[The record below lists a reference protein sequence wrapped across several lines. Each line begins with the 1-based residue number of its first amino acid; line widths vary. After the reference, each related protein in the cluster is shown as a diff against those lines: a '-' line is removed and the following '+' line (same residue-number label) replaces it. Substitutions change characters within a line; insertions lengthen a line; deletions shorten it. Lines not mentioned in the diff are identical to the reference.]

1 MPRPSLVAAAVGF
14 VVAALVAGGPVF
26 GAGGQAPGLPDP
38 ARLPSRPGPPATGP
52 NPRPAAPPRDSSA
65 RPAPVTGTGVIRGR
79 VLGADTGLPLRRARV
94 MLRPQAGSGEGRMTL
109 TDADGTFAFTGLPAG
124 RYDVHG
130 SKPRY
135 VDMSLGARGPNRP
148 GRPVDLADGQTID
161 SLALTLP
168 AAGVITGRVFDDA
181 GDVVPGAQVMAMRY
195 RSVNGERHLMPM
207 GRSAQADDTGT
218 FRLYGLAPG
227 TYYVSIRAEEGF
239 GRFGAEQADANITGF
254 ALTYFP
260 GTTVAE
266 QAQPVE
272 VVAGAEV
279 LADVTLAF
287 TRLTSITGI
296 VLDASGAPA
305 TGGHIMAGGGR
316 NRFSFG
322 GANGGQIKQDGTFKL
337 SGLAPGEYVL
347 HARATFGEPRMFD
360 DARPEQQ
367 RMATASVTVAGEPIT
382 GVQLVVQPPLRLPV
396 TTTFE
401 DAGPRPERVF
411 VSASA
416 NNMNGNS
423 ARVGEDGRLTLEVP
437 PGSFRLMAAAGPPW
451 LLKRLLYR
459 GREVQPGDEVELT
472 AEPGGRIEAVFT
484 SRAATVTGGVT
495 DRSGRP
501 LSEYTVIVLPQG
513 ADLARTAGFQYMNM
527 ARSDQQGRFRV
538 ERLPAGA
545 YVATAVEDFDMETLQ
560 EPEVQEAL
568 RRAGR
573 SFRAVEGESVTLALT
588 LAALP

>member
-1 MPRPSLVAAAVGF
+1 MTTSHRRIAAGLVAITLVFAVSGTAA
-14 VVAALVAGGPVF
+14 
-26 GAGGQAPGLPDP
+26 GQAPGLPDP
-38 ARLPSRPGPPATGP
+38 ARLPSRPGMPGP
-52 NPRPAAPPRDSSA
+52 SPGARPGAPPRDSSA
-65 RPAPVTGTGVIRGR
+65 RPAPATGTGVIRGR

-94 MLRPQAGSGEGRMTL
+94 MLRPQAGNGEGKMTL

-135 VDMSLGARGPNRP
+135 VDMSLGSRGPNRP
-148 GRPVDLADGQTID
+148 GRPVDLAEGQTIE

-181 GDVVPGAQVMAMRY
+181 GDVVPGAHVMAMRY

-239 GRFGAEQADANITGF
+239 GRFGGAELADANVTGF

-287 TRLTSITGI
+287 TRLTSVTGI

-305 TGGHIMAGGGR
+305 TGGHIMTGGGR
-316 NRFSFG
+316 NRFYFG
-322 GANGGQIKQDGTFKL
+322 GGSGGQIKQDGTFTL
-337 SGLAPGEYVL
+337 SGMAPGEYVL
-347 HARATFGEPRMFD
+347 QARATFGEPRMFD
-360 DARPEQQ
+360 DARPEQV
-367 RMATASVTVAGEPIT
+367 RLATAPVSVAGEPVT
-382 GVQLVVQPPLRLPV
+382 GVRLIVQPPLRVPV

-401 DAGPRPERVF
+401 DAGPRPERIF
-411 VSASA
+411 VSAVA
-416 NNMNGNS
+416 NDINGDS

-437 PGSFRLMAAAGPPW
+437 PGAYRLTAATGPPW

-459 GREVQPGDEVELT
+459 GREVAPGDEVELT
-472 AEPGGRIEAVFT
+472 AEPGGRIDVVFT
-484 SRAATVTGGVT
+484 SKAATLTGAVT

-501 LSEYTVIVLPQG
+501 ISDYTVIVLPQSSDQ
-513 ADLARTAGFQYMNM
+513 AKRNPFQYMNM
-527 ARSDQQGRFRV
+527 ARADQQGRFRV
-538 ERLPAGA
+538 ERMPAGA
-545 YVATAVEDFDMETLQ
+545 YVATAIEDFDMETLQ

-573 SFRAVEGESVTLALT
+573 SFRAVEGETVAIALT
-588 LAALP
+588 LAPLP